1 MTLQQD
7 IEAIAAQEKALV
19 FERFDFETA
28 WVLGGL
34 LRENLLK
41 RGAGATAQ
49 IELAGQLLF
58 HGTTPGAQPGQ
69 ADWLR
74 RKRNSV
80 MRFHRSTYGLG
91 RYLESE
97 GTSLLERHGLPFS
110 EYVAHGGGF
119 PIRLTNSG
127 VVGFI
132 GISGLPQREDHKV
145 IVEVVSEFLG
155 VKVPMLD

>member
-7 IEAIAAQEKALV
+7 MEAIAAQEKALV

-28 WVLGGL
+28 WVLGGK
-34 LRENLLK
+34 LRENLLR

-58 HGTTPGAQPGQ
+58 HATTPGAQPGQ

-97 GTSLLERHGLPFS
+97 GTSLVERHGIPFS
-110 EYVAHGGGF
+110 EYVSHGGGF
-119 PIRLTNSG
+119 PIRLTNAG